1 MIWLACVRD
10 NTEEKMQMRIERP
23 SGYGQRRKA
32 CEEMRLKDIRIGVK
46 ILVLVVVGIL
56 GMAVIGFSGYSAMS
70 DADDD
75 MDNMYNR
82 KLKATRML
90 GDEINSMRMIQV
102 RIVKHIL
109 DPKDAKINASIDEVM
124 NNYDKVWPEY
134 KALGM
139 RAEKAAAEIPNT
151 EKLWAEYKSGI
162 EQARKLADEGKTQE
176 AWVYYKGVEAGVT
189 QDLLKS
195 LVALQ
200 QVADENAEALNKE
213 IAEENEHELFMMI
226 ATTVFCFVVL
236 LGLAYVI
243 IKDIMVSLDKMVEEC
258 RRMKDG
264 DFRLNEDYEP
274 RGDELGHMSEAM
286 QAMRKSLNK
295 LMRQVSESSEQ
306 LAASSEE
313 LTASA
318 GQAAQAATQVAQS
331 ASEVVES
338 VEHQQQAV
346 MGSNESVQSAEASI
360 EEIRQKSAKVEEHSA
375 AVAQRAEDGN
385 ASIDASVRQIK
396 DVEVTVTSSA
406 KMVDRLGER
415 SKEIGEIVDT
425 MTAIAEQT
433 NLLALNAAIE
443 AARAGEHG
451 RGFTVV
457 AEEVGKLAQESKES
471 AEKIA
476 TLIKEIQNDTDEA
489 VTAMRSGKAAVMEG
503 AHSVESLRT
512 MFEEINQLVA
522 GVSGEIS
529 YVTEAINSTADAT
542 NEIAAEMSNI
552 NSYSGKV
559 ASEMQA
565 VSAAT
570 EEQSA
575 SAEEIAS
582 ASDALATLAQSQ
594 QMALSHFKF

>member
-1 MIWLACVRD
+1 
-10 NTEEKMQMRIERP
+10 
-23 SGYGQRRKA
+23 
-32 CEEMRLKDIRIGVK
+32 MRLKDIRIGYK
-46 ILVLVVVGIL
+46 ILVLVVIGIV
-56 GMAVIGFSGYSAMS
+56 GMAILSFSGYSAMS
-70 DADDD
+70 QAGDDL
-75 MDNMYNR
+75 DNMYSR

-90 GDEINSMRMIQV
+90 GDEINYMRMLQV

-109 DPKDAKINASIDEVM
+109 DPKDAKINASIDEAM
-124 NNYDKVWPEY
+124 NSYEKTWPDY

-151 EKLWAEYKSGI
+151 EKKWAEYKSGI
-162 EQARKLADEGKTQE
+162 EQARKLADAGKTQE
-176 AWVYYKGVEAGVT
+176 AWSYYKGVEAGVT
-189 QDLLKS
+189 QDLMHS

-200 QVADENAEALNKE
+200 KVADDNADALNEE
-213 IAEENEHELFMMI
+213 IAQRNQSEMFLMI
-226 ATTVFCFVVL
+226 ITTIICFVVL
-236 LGLAYVI
+236 MAIAGFI
-243 IKDIMVSLDKMVEEC
+243 IRDIMTSLDKMVAEC

-264 DFRLNEDYEP
+264 DFRLNNDYEP

-318 GQAAQAATQVAQS
+318 GQAAQAANQVAQS
-331 ASEVVES
+331 ATEVVES
-338 VEHQQQAV
+338 VENQQQAV

-360 EEIRQKSAKVEEHSA
+360 EEIRQKSAQVEENSSM
-375 AVAQRAEDGN
+375 VAKRADEGN
-385 ASIDASVRQIK
+385 MSIDASVRQIK
-396 DVEVTVTSSA
+396 DVEETVTSSA

-415 SKEIGEIVDT
+415 SKQIEEIVDA
-425 MTAIAEQT
+425 MTGIAEQT
-433 NLLALNAAIE
+433 NLLALNASIE

-451 RGFTVV
+451 RGFKVV

-476 TLIKEIQNDTDEA
+476 QLVKEIQSDTDEA
-489 VTAMRSGKAAVMEG
+489 VVAMRSGKNAVIEG
-503 AHSVESLRT
+503 AQSVEALRA

-529 YVTEAINSTADAT
+529 HVTEAINSTADAT

-594 QMALSHFKF
+594 QAALSHFRF

>member
-1 MIWLACVRD
+1 MESSGHREWL
-10 NTEEKMQMRIERP
+10 
-23 SGYGQRRKA
+23 RRKA
-32 CEEMRLKDIRIGVK
+32 SEEMRLKDIRIGYK
-46 ILVLVVVGIL
+46 ILVLVVIGIV
-56 GMAVIGFSGYSAMS
+56 GMAILSFSGYSAMS
-70 DADDD
+70 QAGDDL
-75 MDNMYNR
+75 DNMYSR

-90 GDEINSMRMIQV
+90 GDEINYMRMIQV

-109 DPKDAKINASIDEVM
+109 DPKDAKINASIDEAM
-124 NNYDKVWPEY
+124 NNYEKTWPDY

-151 EKLWAEYKSGI
+151 EKKWAEYKSGI
-162 EQARKLADEGKTQE
+162 EQARKLADAGKTQE
-176 AWVYYKGVEAGVT
+176 AWSYYKGVEAGVT
-189 QDLLKS
+189 QDLLHS

-200 QVADENAEALNKE
+200 KVADDNADALNEE
-213 IAEENEHELFMMI
+213 IAQRNQSEMFLMI
-226 ATTVFCFVVL
+226 ITTIICFVVL
-236 LGLAYVI
+236 MAIAGFI
-243 IKDIMVSLDKMVEEC
+243 IRDIMTSLDKMVAEC

-264 DFRLNEDYEP
+264 DFRLNNDYEP

-331 ASEVVES
+331 ATEVVES

-360 EEIRQKSAKVEEHSA
+360 EEIRQKSAQVEENSSM
-375 AVAQRAEDGN
+375 VAKRADEGN
-385 ASIDASVRQIK
+385 MSIDASVRQIK
-396 DVEVTVTSSA
+396 DVEETVTSSA

-415 SKEIGEIVDT
+415 SKQIEEIVDA
-425 MTAIAEQT
+425 MTGIAEQT
-433 NLLALNAAIE
+433 NLLALNASIE

-451 RGFTVV
+451 RGFKVV

-476 TLIKEIQNDTDEA
+476 GLVKEIQNDTENA
-489 VTAMRSGKAAVMEG
+489 VIAMRSGKAAVIEG
-503 AHSVESLRT
+503 AHSVEALRT

-529 YVTEAINSTADAT
+529 HVTEAINATADAT

-594 QMALSHFKF
+594 QAALSHFRF

>member
-1 MIWLACVRD
+1 
-10 NTEEKMQMRIERP
+10 
-23 SGYGQRRKA
+23 
-32 CEEMRLKDIRIGVK
+32 MRLKDIRIGAK
-46 ILVLVVVGIL
+46 ILVLVAIGLL
-56 GMAVIGFSGYSAMS
+56 GMAVISFSGYDAMS
-70 DADDD
+70 DAGDD
-75 MDNMYNR
+75 MDNMFNR

-90 GDEINSMRMIQV
+90 GNEINYMRMIQV

-109 DPKDAKINASIDEVM
+109 DPKDAQIKASLQEAV
-124 NNYDKVWPEY
+124 NSYEETWPKY
-134 KALGM
+134 KDLGM
-139 RAEKAAAEIPNT
+139 RADKAAAEIPNT
-151 EKLWAEYKSGI
+151 EKLWADYKQGI
-162 EQARKLADEGKTQE
+162 FEAQRLAEAGKTQE
-176 AWVYYKGVEAGVT
+176 AWAYYKGVEAGVT

-195 LVALQ
+195 LTALEKVANDNAEQLNED
-200 QVADENAEALNKE
+200 VMTENA
-213 IAEENEHELFMMI
+213 HEMYMMI
-226 ATTVFCFVVL
+226 VTTLVCFL
-236 LGLAYVI
+236 LLAGIAFFI
-243 IKDIMVSLDKMVEEC
+243 IRDIMTTLDKMVAEC
-258 RRMKDG
+258 NQMKDG
-264 DFRLNEDYEP
+264 DFRLNNNYEP
-274 RGDELGHMSEAM
+274 RGDELGQMEAALQDM
-286 QAMRKSLNK
+286 RRELNELMRK
-295 LMRQVSESSEQ
+295 VSESSEQ

-346 MGSNESVQSAEASI
+346 MNSNEAVQNAESSI
-360 EEIRQKSAKVEEHSA
+360 EEIRQKSAQVEENSSM
-375 AVAQRAEDGN
+375 VAKRAEEGN
-385 ASIDASVRQIK
+385 MSIDASVRQIK
-396 DVEVTVTSSA
+396 DVEETVTASA

-425 MTAIAEQT
+425 MTGIAEQT

-476 TLIKEIQNDTDEA
+476 ALIKEIQNDTEEA
-489 VTAMRSGKAAVMEG
+489 VTAMRSGKAAVVEG
-503 AHSVESLRT
+503 AQSVESLRA
-512 MFEEINQLVA
+512 MFEEINQLVV
-522 GVSGEIS
+522 GVSGEITH
-529 YVTEAINSTADAT
+529 VTEAIHSTADAT
-542 NEIAAEMSNI
+542 NEIASDMNEI

-594 QMALSHFKF
+594 QTALSHFRF